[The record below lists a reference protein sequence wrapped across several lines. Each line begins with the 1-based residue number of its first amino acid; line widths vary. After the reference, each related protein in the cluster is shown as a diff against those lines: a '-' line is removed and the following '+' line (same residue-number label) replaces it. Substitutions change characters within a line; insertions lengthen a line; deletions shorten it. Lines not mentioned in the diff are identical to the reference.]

1 MYAVIN
7 DREEGSGMH
16 DNEKTPP
23 IDSATG
29 MYTTIYFQDFTAMID
44 QNPDDIPV
52 EAESDGNKY
61 FHFVYRMLLACES
74 GSCGGDAC
82 RLYEILRAGLDGALQ
97 YSNTSSQLTFEHLL
111 GWTAAASAHGL
122 YQLFYRGEPT
132 LTQYVF
138 ELAANEWKKLFE
150 FTETSGVLPGVS
162 DELRYFAFEICTDLQ
177 KLVKRQKKEHGE
189 HAKYSFN
196 FIKPKSRPPKKPVEK
211 KPVEKKSK
219 KVAEKKQEA
228 TKEKKRDNDVP
239 QHCYFGKDIINCGR
253 MQSAAAAAE
262 CAILKTTKS
271 KLSTDDV
278 ISDGL
283 TSRGGPV
290 EGERF
295 YDFDTVVKITVKKR
309 YQSSKLGL
317 GLTEVKGPAECTSM
331 KVTTISESS
340 LFHNTGLRTGMI
352 IFAVN
357 DTVYTKS
364 DHCVKMLQNAK
375 KEVVIFAAFPRQDGS
390 SGSTGGVDDAT
401 THAEA
406 SNATPGASM
415 DSDAASDAMLG
426 ELKVTVSTESEDS
439 PMNGEGASADV
450 AGDDLKSTDS
460 VPKYIDH
467 GCNLSKSET
476 DGTAMGGMKRKSI
489 D

>member
-1 MYAVIN
+1 
-7 DREEGSGMH
+7 
-16 DNEKTPP
+16 
-23 IDSATG
+23 
-29 MYTTIYFQDFTAMID
+29 
-44 QNPDDIPV
+44 
-52 EAESDGNKY
+52 
-61 FHFVYRMLLACES
+61 
-74 GSCGGDAC
+74 
-82 RLYEILRAGLDGALQ
+82 
-97 YSNTSSQLTFEHLL
+97 
-111 GWTAAASAHGL
+111 
-122 YQLFYRGEPT
+122 
-132 LTQYVF
+132 
-138 ELAANEWKKLFE
+138 LFE

-177 KLVKRQKKEHGE
+177 MLVKRQKKEHGE

-219 KVAEKKQEA
+219 KVAEKKVAEEENLEA

-290 EGERF
+290 EGERV

-340 LFHNTGLRTGMI
+340 LFHSTGLHTGMI

-357 DTVYTKS
+357 
-364 DHCVKMLQNAK
+364 
-375 KEVVIFAAFPRQDGS
+375 G
-390 SGSTGGVDDAT
+390 
-401 THAEA
+401 
-406 SNATPGASM
+406 
-415 DSDAASDAMLG
+415 
-426 ELKVTVSTESEDS
+426 
-439 PMNGEGASADV
+439 
-450 AGDDLKSTDS
+450 
-460 VPKYIDH
+460 
-467 GCNLSKSET
+467 
-476 DGTAMGGMKRKSI
+476 
-489 D
+489 